1 MSLGSLGASV
11 GSEGASQ
18 KWHFS
23 WEAKEGAQWLW
34 TYKKKVSGTKFK
46 SLNVTEKTKQ
56 AYYDKWRKEDKST
69 RKLEVQ
75 TTIWQLVSLVTHV
88 FQAECWRNQQ
98 PGNANGHRP
107 QKKQTKQ

>member
-34 TYKKKVSGTKFK
+34 TYKKKK
-46 SLNVTEKTKQ
+46 SVVLNLNPWT
-56 AYYDKWRKEDKST
+56 
-69 RKLEVQ
+69 L
-75 TTIWQLVSLVTHV
+75 
-88 FQAECWRNQQ
+88 
-98 PGNANGHRP
+98 
-107 QKKQTKQ
+107 QKKQNKHTMTSEGKKTNQLGNLRSKQQYDN